1 MAPVRSCHDE
11 TQGVSDGPVRRYRA
25 AFMDAFEAIETVRQ
39 TVADHDWVRW
49 CYVFGS
55 VARGGS
61 FRDVDVAVMPTT
73 GATALSLGAL
83 VARLEQQ
90 VGCKVDLVDLTSTDL
105 PFVGPMLRE
114 RIVVLDREPDARRDW
129 EVDMTSR
136 WIDFEPSYREY
147 LDRRERAAQLRRE
160 RRA

>member
-1 MAPVRSCHDE
+1 
-11 TQGVSDGPVRRYRA
+11 
-25 AFMDAFEAIETVRQ
+25 
-39 TVADHDWVRW
+39 
-49 CYVFGS
+49 
-55 VARGGS
+55 
-61 FRDVDVAVMPTT
+61 
-73 GATALSLGAL
+73 
-83 VARLEQQ
+83 
-90 VGCKVDLVDLTSTDL
+90 
-105 PFVGPMLRE
+105 MLRE